1 MASIKSI
8 NASIDILKAYDGLN
22 PFLRRLKKEIVVN
35 QKTTGLS
42 DFAVDYILENY
53 KKEPEAIGKT
63 VELVQWYG
71 EELQEKFEL
80 PFTPVKM
87 RIYLL
92 YGETDKFYHCSMK
105 YRQSM
110 EPMEIFLPKKAVM
123 GTLEIED
130 YRNFTVDFDYLDSLS
145 MQRDANRRLLPHQK
159 DGIKFLLS
167 KKRCILADDMGL
179 GKMQDVETPT
189 PTPHGFVRFGDLKV
203 GDEVFG
209 RDGKP
214 HKILQVYPHKQK
226 DIYEVE
232 FTDGS
237 KTNCGLE
244 HLWMVQTTNNIQRK
258 QGWQVKSLQEILD
271 LGIEWKCSH
280 AHRYTFRVPVT
291 DAVEYSAKEYFIH
304 PYLMGMLI
312 GDGNLCSNKVCISIP
327 NFEKESIERLSGL
340 LNENYTFSI
349 HETGTCPQY
358 TIISRQRSR
367 HNSYNREIKQLGL
380 NVHGKDK
387 FIPQE
392 YLMGSIAQRKEL
404 LQGLMD
410 SDGYITAKRN
420 KISFSTVSKQLSED
434 VCLLVQS
441 LGGLATIHGHNRGKE
456 GTHTEY
462 IVSMQVK
469 FCPFKLQRKAER
481 YTIDETHHKY
491 MVKSIKDVRLI
502 KKTDAMCIKVDSEDE
517 TYLTNNYIVTH
528 NTTTLSASAV
538 YGNFEKIIIICPAS
552 LKTNWKDELMWY
564 VPENEISIIESLE
577 SKNKAELEKFLGYEE
592 GTSGLKADEL
602 LSMAREKGEWQSNKF
617 IIVNYDILDR
627 YYEITKARS
636 KEGLQKALDNSPL
649 LKEIMDKKSL
659 LIVDEAHR
667 LSVSTSK
674 RYKIIRD
681 LIRKGKPEGVY
692 LATGTPITNN
702 PQNLYCILQLLNH
715 PVTGDYEYYMNTFCG
730 AMKIPA
736 KGEKEKWTN
745 AFLKFRHK
753 NSRYELT
760 PDEMQS
766 LKQYIRTHAR
776 MITVAKDATNLDELK
791 KKISDIYLRRT
802 KEDLQKALPPKTI
815 HEVYYNFTM
824 EQLMEYNKLWD
835 EYEAAQLN
843 ENPDKELNK
852 DLLEGAI
859 YRKYCSNQMVPNT
872 IKLADEIIT
881 TGEKVIIF
889 CAYDEELYALK
900 NHYAERAV
908 IYNGKI
914 SAKDKDK
921 AIAEFKNNDNVMVFI
936 GNIQAAGVGINLTNA
951 CKLIFSNFS
960 FVPGDNSQ
968 SMDRCHRIGQTKPV
982 DIYFQIFKGSQY
994 EHMWKTVIRKQL
1006 SIDAVIKREEEK

>member
-8 NASIDILKAYDGLN
+8 NASIDILKNYDGLN
-22 PFLRRLKKEIVVN
+22 PFLRRLKKEVIVN

-53 KKEPEAIGKT
+53 KNEPKTIGKT
-63 VELVQWYG
+63 IELVQWYG

-80 PFTPVKM
+80 PFTPQKM
-87 RIYLL
+87 KIYLL
-92 YGETDKFYHCSMK
+92 YGETDKFYHCSIK

-123 GTLEIED
+123 GTLETED
-130 YRNFTVDFDYLDSLS
+130 YHNFVVNFDYLDSLS
-145 MQRDANRRLLPHQK
+145 MKRDANRRLLPHQK

-179 GKMQDVETPT
+179 GK
-189 PTPHGFVRFGDLKV
+189 
-203 GDEVFG
+203 
-209 RDGKP
+209 
-214 HKILQVYPHKQK
+214 
-226 DIYEVE
+226 
-232 FTDGS
+232 
-237 KTNCGLE
+237 
-244 HLWMVQTTNNIQRK
+244 
-258 QGWQVKSLQEILD
+258 
-271 LGIEWKCSH
+271 
-280 AHRYTFRVPVT
+280 
-291 DAVEYSAKEYFIH
+291 
-304 PYLMGMLI
+304 
-312 GDGNLCSNKVCISIP
+312 
-327 NFEKESIERLSGL
+327 
-340 LNENYTFSI
+340 
-349 HETGTCPQY
+349 
-358 TIISRQRSR
+358 
-367 HNSYNREIKQLGL
+367 
-380 NVHGKDK
+380 
-387 FIPQE
+387 
-392 YLMGSIAQRKEL
+392 
-404 LQGLMD
+404 
-410 SDGYITAKRN
+410 
-420 KISFSTVSKQLSED
+420 
-434 VCLLVQS
+434 
-441 LGGLATIHGHNRGKE
+441 
-456 GTHTEY
+456 
-462 IVSMQVK
+462 
-469 FCPFKLQRKAER
+469 
-481 YTIDETHHKY
+481 
-491 MVKSIKDVRLI
+491 
-502 KKTDAMCIKVDSEDE
+502 
-517 TYLTNNYIVTH
+517 
-528 NTTTLSASAV
+528 TTTLSASAV
-538 YGNFEKIIIICPAS
+538 YSNFEKIIIICPAS
-552 LKTNWKDELMWY
+552 LKTNWKNELMWY

-592 GTSGLKADEL
+592 GTSGLKVEEL
-602 LSMAREKGEWQSNKF
+602 LSMAKERGEWQSNKF

-776 MITVAKDATNLDELK
+776 MITVAKDATNLEELK

-815 HEVYYNFTM
+815 HEVYYDFTM

-872 IKLADEIIT
+872 IKLADEIIAN
-881 TGEKVIIF
+881 GEKVVIF
-889 CAYDEELYALK
+889 CAYDEELYTLK
-900 NHYAERAV
+900 KYYEDRAV